1 MFSIDVLRFSE
12 FRTMINHLS
21 ETLMLNDIQ
30 ITSDYMSRWVVL
42 KRRVGAVTSHR
53 VLKVLFYVN
62 ILQCFFVV
70 DNCTANAVS
79 VAIGDTG
86 NRLIFKIWWNF
97 YCDLFSIKNVADVN
111 SIDSFVSKRNME
123 EFSVV
128 IMKRF
133 SLNWFEKKK
142 GRHVTYNTRQSV
154 LRRKRI
160 YASFVKSKIPKI
172 FEVVY
177 R

>member
-1 MFSIDVLRFSE
+1 MFPIDVLRFSE
-12 FRTMINHLS
+12 FRTMRNHLS

-42 KRRVGAVTSHR
+42 QRRVGTVTSQR

-70 DNCTANAVS
+70 ENFTANAVS
-79 VAIGDTG
+79 VVIGDNG
-86 NRLIFKIWWNF
+86 NRLIFEIWWNF
-97 YCDLFSIKNVADVN
+97 FYDLFSIKNVA
-111 SIDSFVSKRNME
+111 DSFVSKRNME

-133 SLNWFEKKK
+133 RSNWFEKTK